1 MPHSYY
7 KIWLHLIFSTKDRAP
22 LLHTSAQ
29 NKIYEHLRN
38 QLIEMQC
45 PVRIINGMP
54 DHIHLLFL
62 QNPKMAVTEI
72 VKQIKGNSSHW
83 INSENITP
91 EKFAWQTGYAVYSV
105 SESQLERVYH
115 YIRNQKEHHLKR
127 TLNQE
132 FEKFASIHGFL
143 LEP

>member
-1 MPHSYY
+1 MAHSYY
-7 KIWLHLIFSTKDRAP
+7 KIWLHVIFSTKDRAP
-22 LLHTSAQ
+22 FLHTNVE
-29 NKIYEHLRN
+29 NKIYEHLRG

-72 VKQIKGNSSHW
+72 VKQIKGSSSHW
-83 INSENITP
+83 INSENIIP

-105 SESQLERVYH
+105 SESQLDKVFH
-115 YIRNQKEHHLKR
+115 YIANQKEHHLKKSFG
-127 TLNQE
+127 QE
-132 FEKFASIHGFL
+132 FEEFVSVHGLSI
-143 LEP
+143 ES

>member
-7 KIWLHLIFSTKDRAP
+7 KIWLHLIFSTKDRQP
-22 LLHTSAQ
+22 ILHTSVE
-29 NKIYEHLRN
+29 NKVYDHLRS

-54 DHIHLLFL
+54 DHVHLLFL
-62 QNPKMAVTEI
+62 QNPKMAITEI

-83 INSENITP
+83 INSENIIH

-105 SESQLERVYH
+105 SESQLDKVYN
-115 YIRNQKEHHLKR
+115 YIKNQKEHHNKKSF
-127 TLNQE
+127 QEE
-132 FEKFASIHGFL
+132 FEEFVVKHGLFM
-143 LEP
+143 ES

>member
-1 MPHSYY
+1 MPCTHYQRHARSYT
-7 KIWLHLIFSTKDRAP
+7 LT
-22 LLHTSAQ
+22 LLAKPKNGSH
-29 NKIYEHLRN
+29 RN
-38 QLIEMQC
+38 RKTNQ
-45 PVRIINGMP
+45 
-54 DHIHLLFL
+54 
-62 QNPKMAVTEI
+62 
-72 VKQIKGNSSHW
+72 GNSSHW

-127 TLNQE
+127 TFNQE

>member
-22 LLHTSAQ
+22 LLHHSVE
-29 NKIYEHLRN
+29 NKIYDYLRN

-45 PVRIINGMP
+45 PVRAVNGMP

-83 INSENITP
+83 MNSENIIP
-91 EKFAWQTGYAVYSV
+91 EKFSWQTGYAVYSV
-105 SESQLERVYH
+105 SESQLDKVFH
-115 YIRNQKEHHLKR
+115 YIANQKEHHSKK
-127 TLNQE
+127 TFVQE
-132 FEKFASIHGFL
+132 FEEFVSVHGL
-143 LEP
+143 TIEP